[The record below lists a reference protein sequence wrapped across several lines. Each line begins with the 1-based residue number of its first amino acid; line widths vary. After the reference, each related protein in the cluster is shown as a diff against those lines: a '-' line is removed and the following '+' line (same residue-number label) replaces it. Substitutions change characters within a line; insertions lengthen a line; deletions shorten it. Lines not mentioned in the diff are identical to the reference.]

1 MLKNELYLDK
11 PLMNAAGTL
20 GFVPDSKSLVDF
32 SRFGVFVTNPISS
45 GLRTP
50 AKGRRFAAFPG
61 GFLLHN
67 GLPNPGLSAVIKK
80 QGKRWARASIP
91 IIVHLLASEPSSLA
105 SMIQRLEGLEGVVGV
120 EVGLPPDIDID
131 TAIDFAQAAWGELPA
146 ILRLPL
152 EKADELAPA
161 VIDAGASL
169 VSLGTPRGKLEG
181 ITGRMYGPAIFP
193 LALRAVEKLAR
204 SGIPVIGAGGVYQ
217 TKDIEAMLG
226 VGAVAV
232 QVDSLLW
239 RGLEL

>member
-20 GFVPDSKSLVDF
+20 GFAPDPKLPVDF
-32 SRFGVFVTNPISS
+32 SRFGAFVTNPISN

-50 AKGRRFAAFPG
+50 AKGGRFATYPG

-67 GLPNPGLSAVIKK
+67 GLPNLGLSAVIKK

-91 IIVHLLASEPSSLA
+91 VIVHLLASEPSSLA
-105 SMIQRLEGLEGVVGV
+105 HMIQRLESLEGVIGI

-131 TAIDFAQAAWGELPA
+131 TAVDFVQAALGELPA
-146 ILRLPL
+146 VLRLPL
-152 EKADELAPA
+152 ERVDELAPA
-161 VIDAGASL
+161 VIDAGASMI
-169 VSLGTPRGKLEG
+169 SLGMPRGKLEG

-193 LALRAVEKLAR
+193 LALRAVEKLAG
-204 SGIPVIGAGGVYQ
+204 SGIPVVGAGGVYH

-226 VGAVAV
+226 AGAVAV
-232 QVDSLLW
+232 QVDAVLW
-239 RGLEL
+239 KCGI